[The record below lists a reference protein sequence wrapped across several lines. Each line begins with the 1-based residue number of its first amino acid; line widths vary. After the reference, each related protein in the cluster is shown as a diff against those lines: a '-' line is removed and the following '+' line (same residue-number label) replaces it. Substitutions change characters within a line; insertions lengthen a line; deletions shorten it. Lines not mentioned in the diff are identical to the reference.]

1 LLPATLPL
9 TMDHAKENAMQTR
22 PYIAISTLIFIAVTF
37 AHACRLYRHW
47 PLQIGTMAIPMEASW
62 VGLVIAGALSI
73 WGIAL
78 LRR

>member
-1 LLPATLPL
+1 MQAKPFVAT
-9 TMDHAKENAMQTR
+9 
-22 PYIAISTLIFIAVTF
+22 STLIFILVAL

-47 PLQIGTMAIPMEASW
+47 PLQVGPYAIPVDASW
-62 VGLVIAGALSI
+62 LGLVIAVALAI